1 MLCIPTDC
9 VHCQRGGDEQCKKS
23 DYDPVGRTIDKH
35 IEEIMDKVEDPA
47 KLAERLCL
55 AGLIRQTVLEDVRDS
70 DIYTPYQKMAIM
82 FKSKVAQEQ
91 LVSNPQLF
99 EEFLKILL
107 ESMPSRIEEVVER
120 IRNTFHLGK
129 IILCE
134 TS

>member
-9 VHCQRGGDEQCKKS
+9 VHCQGGIGEQCKHL
-23 DYDPVGRTIDKH
+23 DYDPVGRTIDRH

-47 KLAERLCL
+47 KLAEGLCL

-82 FKSKVAQEQ
+82 FKSKVARER
-91 LVSNPQLF
+91 LASNPQLF

-107 ESMPSRIEEVVER
+107 ESIPSGIEEVVER
-120 IRNTFHLGK
+120 IQSTFLLGK
-129 IILCE
+129 VILCE
-134 TS
+134 IL